1 MTRRGRGAALVLLIG
16 MLLLTLTGCV
26 GNARTT
32 GAYRGKA
39 HLSAEAAISSLE
51 TALLAVQTS
60 AKGNLFGSVLEVTLS
75 QAEDDFGSVQ
85 QQFDSIQPPNTSE
98 ADKLRSRLDD
108 LLTRGASTL
117 ADLRIAA
124 RRDQQDLMVHTAQD
138 VQPLVDK
145 LDALAQATS

>member
-1 MTRRGRGAALVLLIG
+1 MRRTAGLLMLIG
-16 MLLLTLTGCV
+16 LLVSACV
-26 GNARTT
+26 GNAATT

-39 HLSAEAAISSLE
+39 HLSAESAISALE

-60 AKGNLFGSVLEVTLS
+60 AKGNLFDATLEVTLS

-85 QQFDSIQPPNTSE
+85 QQFDSIQPPNTDE
-98 ADKLRSRLDD
+98 ADRIRDRLDK
-108 LLTRGASTL
+108 LLTQGAGTL
-117 ADLRIAA
+117 SDLRIAA
-124 RRDQQDLMVHTAQD
+124 RRDQQQLMIHTAQD